1 MPARKPERNAATT
14 KYPTGETKG
23 TAGFTVGGAPA
34 AARNRGKAALAK
46 SPPPYG
52 GAPKGK
58 LATPKPMG
66 PPAKKA
72 PITGPM
78 QGLRGRQGK

>member
-1 MPARKPERNAATT
+1 MAKQRIVGGKQLT
-14 KYPTGETKG
+14 G
-23 TAGFTVGGAPA
+23 TAGFSNSGPA
-34 AARNRGKAALAK
+34 TTAARNRGKAALAVGK
-46 SPPPYG
+46 PPYG

-58 LATPKPMG
+58 LASVKPAG

-78 QGLRGRQGK
+78 QGMRGRQK